1 MVARQGK
8 IQLNAPLSEAYRR
21 SAQALNV
28 VGGKV
33 KTEDP
38 STGKI
43 EGTVS
48 MSLTSWGENILIQVS
63 GVDDGALVRISSSS
77 SWPTTLFDFGKNAR
91 NVRRFLDWLGR

>member
-1 MVARQGK
+1 MVVKQGE
-8 IQLNAPLSEAYRR
+8 IQLSTPLTEAYRR

-28 VGGKV
+28 IGGKV

-38 STGKI
+38 STGRI

-63 GVDDGALVRISSSS
+63 GVDDGAMVRISSSS
-77 SWPTTLFDFGKNAR
+77 RMPTTLVDFGKNAQ

>member
-1 MVARQGK
+1 MVTKQGE

-28 VGGKV
+28 IGGKV

-43 EGTVS
+43 EGTIS
-48 MSLTSWGENILIQVS
+48 MSLTSWGENILIEVT
-63 GVDDGALVRISSSS
+63 GVDDRAVVHIRSSS
-77 SWPTTLFDFGKNAR
+77 SWPTTLFDFGKNAQ